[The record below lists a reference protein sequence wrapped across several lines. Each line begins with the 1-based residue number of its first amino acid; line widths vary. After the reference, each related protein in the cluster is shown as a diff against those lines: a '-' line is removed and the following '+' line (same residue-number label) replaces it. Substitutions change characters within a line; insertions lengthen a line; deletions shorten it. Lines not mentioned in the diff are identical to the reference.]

1 MAMRIEPHT
10 IRLAELFE
18 GYRNDGENGAV
29 AYGGRLICRPPYQRA
44 FVYKPKQQ
52 EEVVNTILKGFPLN
66 SIYWIVNDDGTFEL
80 LDGQQ
85 RTLSICEYMDGAFS
99 TDFRGDI
106 ISYGNIRDKDRG
118 RQFRDRNAGIFLFR
132 WYRRGKTGV
141 V

>member
-29 AYGGRLICRPPYQRA
+29 AYGGRLICRPPYQRE

-85 RTLSICEYMDGAFS
+85 RNSMIHH
-99 TDFRGDI
+99 
-106 ISYGNIRDKDRG
+106 N
-118 RQFRDRNAGIFLFR
+118 
-132 WYRRGKTGV
+132 
-141 V
+141 

>member
-29 AYGGRLICRPPYQRA
+29 AYGGRLICRPPYQRE

-106 ISYGNIRDKDRG
+106 ISYGNIKIKS
-118 RQFRDRNAGIFLFR
+118 FSI
-132 WYRRGKTGV
+132 
-141 V
+141 